1 MLRVIGGLGAL
12 DKHKYYKINQMISS
26 LDDEQRVQMLNSKGY
41 NFKFLE
47 KRREVINMRKQQ
59 EKGTN

>member
-1 MLRVIGGLGAL
+1 MRVIGGLGAV

-26 LDDEQRVQMLNSKGY
+26 LEDEQRVQMLNSKGY

-47 KRREVINMRKQQ
+47 KRREVINARKQQ
-59 EKGTN
+59 EKGSS